1 VNHVAKRRS
10 KRQYVIL
17 PSSRDDD
24 GASKAPSARA
34 LDDIALETYSKT
46 RRELIA
52 EAAYHRAQRRGFR
65 GGSAVADWLAAEAD
79 IDAMLRNVERS
90 QR

>member
-1 VNHVAKRRS
+1 MHRVAKRRS

-17 PSSRDDD
+17 PASTNRA
-24 GASKAPSARA
+24 GALQAPAARP
-34 LDDIALETYSKT
+34 LDEIALETYSKS

-52 EAAYHRAQRRGFR
+52 EAAYLRALGRGFR
-65 GGSAVADWLAAEAD
+65 GGSAVEDWLAAEAE
-79 IDAMLRNVERS
+79 INAMLRSAERN